1 MIREAQNDGMTLL
14 LLALWCRRGRH
25 RSVAVADILMILLQE
40 CAEELHI
47 EVS

>member
-1 MIREAQNDGMTLL
+1 
-14 LLALWCRRGRH
+14 LASAEGSPARGRRGKRA
-25 RSVAVADILMILLQE
+25 SAGDVAVADILMILLHE